1 MRSKFALV
9 ISVLFALLL
18 VPSFAFADV
27 EGFAARAAGE
37 KTIVSDPDTTRNWQA
52 EAGFSSTLN
61 LGRIWT
67 DKTVSSEDINF
78 STDSGD
84 VSFTVPKGD
93 SDFLTVLSAISSASN
108 TKTTIT
114 KPLDIVLVLDV
125 SGSMGDSFGG
135 QTKLQALKT
144 AVNSFLD
151 SIEAENAKIADASM
165 KHKVSIVKFAGKSS
179 DNVGD
184 DSYKD
189 GSYWQNYS
197 QIVKNLTLCEGS
209 DKEMLTNSINGL
221 RAAGA
226 TSADYGLKHASR
238 ALADS
243 SSARENAK
251 KVAVF
256 FTDGDPNHNNGFDNT
271 VASDSIKEAK
281 SLKDADT
288 QVFSIGIFNGASP
301 EADPTYASTSR
312 SNKFMHAV
320 SSNYPN
326 ASYTSQWYGWTWDFG
341 PRAADSN
348 FYLSSDDAQ
357 GLKKIFEEIASTISQ
372 GSGFP
377 TETSDGYE
385 QTSGYITFED
395 QLGDYLKVDGFKTV
409 IFGDRVFENPTKT
422 TSGNIDTYTFSGSV
436 DTTIYPKGD
445 IKNIRITVTRSE
457 EANVGDK
464 VQVKVPA
471 ALIPVR
477 YFNINNTTGDMS
489 FNETRPIR
497 IIFGSSVKAYAIDSL
512 AKPDEKLATYI
523 AGHSDDA
530 GNVEFFANKWSGD
543 PALGDASSTFN
554 PAKSNSYYYFTEDTP
569 IYSDEV
575 CAIPAKQLEEGKS
588 YYYRHSYC
596 VMVDG
601 KKVDMVQVFSF
612 PGDLAAQLTGSVAS
626 DSQGNLYL
634 VKGTSRHVYINEL
647 HSTKTENVTKTATD
661 VLNPNW
667 VESSYAAASTI
678 VGYLGNNG
686 KVTVENPGALS
697 ISKTVEV
704 ADGYDLEQ
712 YISKD
717 FIFEISIPSLA
728 AADGAKLKAQV
739 KDANGEPVGDEFLLQ
754 FDTSGKATHTIK
766 HGETLFIYG
775 ISAGSAYTVTEKE
788 VPGFTTVAAGDTGTI
803 EAAKTSAASFI
814 NTYSATGTLEGSESL
829 KGNKVLTGRDWN
841 DTDAFVFK
849 IAASSPQDA
858 PLPDVTEVTLDNL
871 AGTKAGES
879 VPFNFGD
886 ITYTKPGTY
895 VYDIWEDEDASTINK
910 GVSASKAEY
919 QATVTVTD
927 AGDGTLATACTIV
940 KRTDDA
946 GNNVE
951 NASAQNVAS
960 FVNEFRADAQKWSPE
975 GIKNYEDHAQSLPLV
990 EGMFNFRLV
999 PLDGAPGEESIKTTD
1014 GVHPITFDEV
1024 EFTHDN
1030 IGHTYKYSVNEVIE
1044 VDGTWKNVRELSG
1057 GASTFVKDGI
1067 TYDASEWIVSVEV
1080 KFDGD
1085 VILLNTTYSKD
1096 AQTVVG
1102 ATQFSFFN
1110 SYASDPGEYDT
1121 ARAGLN
1127 KVITGRDWIDA
1138 DSFIFDLTKVSFN
1151 GNTDEAALAKMPDPD
1166 GNNPVSVTSS
1176 TAKENEAVEFNFGK
1190 FTFTEKGTYVYKV
1203 TERAD
1208 TAGTGFEYDSHGA
1221 TITVDVVDNGKGKLV
1236 ATAVVSGAT
1245 FTNHFT
1251 ADLDYSAAGDINITK
1266 VLNGHNMLANQF
1278 EFVLTPDA
1286 DSAEKLAL
1294 TSNSVSVPSAE
1305 DGQMVTMTSVLKT
1318 LRGGDN
1324 LVFTRHDEG
1333 KTFKFNVVEKPAS
1346 LPGYECDE
1354 TVWNVSIAIS
1364 IENAKVVATATITGK
1379 GDAQTFVY
1387 TAGEEAQNK
1396 ATVSFKNKYDAT
1408 GSLAITASKVLTGRP
1423 LVENEFEFALHYK
1436 DETPVSGQI
1445 VKNDAQGSID
1455 FGQLNYTVATLRDLV
1470 EAGRATVLVG
1480 DDGNKT
1486 WYIDYVAKETTTDLP
1501 GGVSAVK
1508 DNIPFTVVVSDL
1520 GNGKLE
1526 ATAQVG
1532 DDGFVFKNA
1541 YSTGDPVPV
1550 DLVGKKVL
1558 EFDEGLTPA
1567 SIEGKFTFTI
1577 TSDDEHAPMPKDAQ
1591 GNPLLSVTNDA
1602 NGNVDFGTI
1611 TFSLDDLNRA
1621 LGLSQAD
1628 ITSIQNSG
1636 EKEEVGTR
1644 PHSEDTASNLLVS
1657 TAFATEQQDDNAI
1670 ATLATDD
1677 TGASLQNNVGDELAG
1692 ELLGADDEGALVGN
1706 DNESAEA
1713 KQGVVRTHT
1722 FTYRITESGNVAGIT
1737 NDADN
1742 PKVVKFKLTDDGQG
1756 HFTVERETP
1765 TTDLAF
1771 KFVNKY
1777 SVNPLTTSVTD
1788 QLSISKVLTGRDL
1801 IANEFTFLLLEND
1814 DIVARGTNDASGN
1827 VTFMPITYDK
1837 PGEHTY
1843 YLVEQDGGTSH
1854 DGVQFDS
1861 AIYQVRTVI
1870 TDNGDGTLSA
1880 KHSFVDND
1888 THSVSFANKYE
1899 AMPVGVK
1906 FSARKELKGAELKGG
1921 DFTFVLSDSEG
1932 KEVARAQNN
1941 SAGQVVFPEIEF
1953 ANKGVYNFTITEL
1966 NDGRAGY
1973 TYDEHAYSVTVTVTD
1988 DLKGHLLADVT
1999 YDASSA
2005 PVFKNG
2011 FTPAPP
2017 LAPSVIAKTG
2027 DQLGALVIAIV
2038 IIAITA
2044 GAFSLFGYR
2053 KHKVNDRL
2061 SKRRH

>member
-1 MRSKFALV
+1 M
-9 ISVLFALLL
+9 
-18 VPSFAFADV
+18 
-27 EGFAARAAGE
+27 
-37 KTIVSDPDTTRNWQA
+37 
-52 EAGFSSTLN
+52 
-61 LGRIWT
+61 
-67 DKTVSSEDINF
+67 
-78 STDSGD
+78 
-84 VSFTVPKGD
+84 
-93 SDFLTVLSAISSASN
+93 
-108 TKTTIT
+108 
-114 KPLDIVLVLDV
+114 
-125 SGSMGDSFGG
+125 
-135 QTKLQALKT
+135 
-144 AVNSFLD
+144 NSFLD

-189 GSYWQNYS
+189 GEYWQNYS

-209 DKEMLTNSINGL
+209 DKEMLTNSVNGL
-221 RAAGA
+221 HAAGA

-301 EADPTYASTSR
+301 EADPTYSSTSR

-326 ASYTSQWYGWTWDFG
+326 ASYTSQWYGWAWDFG

-348 FYLSSDDAQ
+348 FYLAADDAQ
-357 GLKKIFEEIASTISQ
+357 SLKKIFEDIASTISQ

-436 DTTIYPKGD
+436 DTPIYPKGD

-489 FNETRPIR
+489 FNETHPIR

-543 PALGDASSTFN
+543 PALGDTSSTFN

-575 CAIPAKQLEEGKS
+575 CAIPATQLEEGKS

-634 VKGTSRHVYINEL
+634 VRGTSCHVYINEL
-647 HSTKTENVTKTATD
+647 HATKTENVTKTATD
-661 VLNPNW
+661 VLNPKW

-686 KVTVENPGALS
+686 KVTVENPGSLS

-803 EAAKTSAASFI
+803 EAAKTSVATFT
-814 NTYSATGTLEGSESL
+814 NTYSATGKLDGAASL
-829 KGNKVLTGRDWN
+829 KGDKVLTGRDWN

-858 PLPDVTEVTLDNL
+858 PLPDATEVALSNL

-886 ITYTKPGTY
+886 VTYTKPGTY

-919 QATVTVTD
+919 KATATVTD
-927 AGDGTLATACTIV
+927 AGDGTLTTSCAIV
-940 KRTDDA
+940 KRTDDS
-946 GNNVE
+946 GNNVDG
-951 NASAQNVAS
+951 AQAQDVAS
-960 FVNEFRADAQKWSPE
+960 FVNMFRADALKWSPV
-975 GIKNYEDHAQSLPLV
+975 GIKNYEDKTQSLPLV

-999 PLDGAPGEESIKTTD
+999 PLDGAPGQESVKTTD
-1014 GVHPITFDEV
+1014 GVLPITFDEV
-1024 EFTHDN
+1024 EFTHDD
-1030 IGHTYKYSVNEVIE
+1030 ISHTYTYSVNEVIN
-1044 VDGTWKNVRELSG
+1044 VDGTWKNVSELSG

-1080 KFDGD
+1080 KLDGE
-1085 VILLNTTYSKD
+1085 VISLNTSYSKD
-1096 AQTVVG
+1096 GQVVVG

-1121 ARAGLN
+1121 AQAGLN

-1138 DSFIFDLTKVSFN
+1138 DSFTFDLEKVSFN
-1151 GNTDEAALAKMPDPD
+1151 GDTDDAALAKMPDPD
-1166 GNNPVSVTSS
+1166 GDNPVSVASS
-1176 TAKENEAVEFNFGK
+1176 TAKENESVGFNFGK

-1203 TERAD
+1203 TERPD
-1208 TAGTGFEYDSHGA
+1208 TAGTGFGYDSHEA
-1221 TITVDVVDNGKGKLV
+1221 TIVVDVVDNGKGKLI
-1236 ATAVVSGAT
+1236 ATAVVTGAT

-1251 ADLDYSAAGDINITK
+1251 ADLDYSAAGDMNITK

-1278 EFVLTPDA
+1278 EFIVTPDA

-1294 TSNSVSVPSAE
+1294 TSNSVSVPAAD
-1305 DGQMVTMTSVLKT
+1305 DGKIVTMASVLKA

-1333 KTFKFNVVEKPAS
+1333 KTFKFSVVENPTS
-1346 LPGYECDE
+1346 LPGYKCDE
-1354 TVWNVSIAIS
+1354 TKWDVSISIS
-1364 IENAKVVATATITGK
+1364 VENAKVVATTTITGK

-1387 TAGEEAQNK
+1387 TAGEETQNK
-1396 ATVSFKNKYDAT
+1396 ATVTFENNYDAN
-1408 GSLAITASKVLTGRP
+1408 GSLAITAMKELTGRP

-1445 VKNDAQGSID
+1445 VKNDAQGNID
-1455 FGQLNYTVATLRDLV
+1455 FGQINYSVAMLKDLV
-1470 EAGRATVLVG
+1470 DAGRATVLVG

-1486 WYIDYVAKETTTDLP
+1486 FYIDYVAKETTTDLP

-1508 DNIPFTVVVSDL
+1508 DNIPFTVVVADQ

-1532 DDGFVFKNA
+1532 NDGFVFKNV
-1541 YSTGDPVPV
+1541 YSTGEPVSV

-1558 EFDEGLTPA
+1558 EFDEGLNPP

-1577 TSDDEHAPMPKDAQ
+1577 TSDDKNAPMPKDSQ
-1591 GNPLLSVTNDA
+1591 GNPLLSTINDA

-1611 TFSLDDLNRA
+1611 TFSHDDLNRA
-1621 LGLSQAD
+1621 LGLQKAD
-1628 ITSIQNSG
+1628 ITSIQNSDD
-1636 EKEEVGTR
+1636 KAAVQTKSLEEDGAT
-1644 PHSEDTASNLLVS
+1644 NQLVS
-1657 TAFATEQQDDNAI
+1657 TAFASGEHYDNAETTQLTDKLRSTLKSDAREGLAGGQLAVDGKSVSAKVSDANEGVLAANTDDNSQI
-1670 ATLATDD
+1670 
-1677 TGASLQNNVGDELAG
+1677 Q
-1692 ELLGADDEGALVGN
+1692 
-1706 DNESAEA
+1706 
-1713 KQGVVRTHT
+1713 KGVVRTHT
-1722 FTYRITESGNVAGIT
+1722 FVYKITEYGDIAGIT

-1742 PKVVKFKLTDDGQG
+1742 PKIVKFKLTDDGQG
-1756 HFTVERETP
+1756 HFTVEREP
-1765 TTDLAF
+1765 LTDFAF
-1771 KFVNKY
+1771 NFVNKY
-1777 SVNPLTTSVTD
+1777 SVDPLSTSVTD
-1788 QLSISKVLTGRDL
+1788 QLSVSKVLTGRGL

-1814 DIVARGTNDASGN
+1814 NVVATGINDANGN
-1827 VTFMPITYDK
+1827 VTFSSITYDK
-1837 PGEHTY
+1837 PGVHSY
-1843 YLVEQDGGTSH
+1843 YLLEQDGGTSH
-1854 DGVQFDS
+1854 DGIKFDS
-1861 AIYQVRTVI
+1861 TTYQVKTVI

-1880 KHSFVDND
+1880 EHSFVGSDAPA
-1888 THSVSFANKYE
+1888 VSFANKYE
-1899 AMPVGVK
+1899 AKPVGVK
-1906 FSARKELKGAELKGG
+1906 FSAAKKLKGAELKDG
-1921 DFTFVLSDSEG
+1921 DFTFVVSGSEG
-1932 KEVARAQNN
+1932 KEVARTQNN
-1941 SAGQVVFPEIEF
+1941 ASGQVVFPEIEF

-1999 YDASSA
+1999 YDGSTA
-2005 PVFKNG
+2005 PVFKNV

-2044 GAFSLFGYR
+2044 GAFSFLGYR
-2053 KHKVNDRL
+2053 KHKENDRL